1 MQRTPKKLL
10 LLVAAALTC
19 AEAGVSELAVLAAVA
34 VVDAGVT
41 STYQRPQRARDL
53 AAHEVGC
60 LYTNTAPSTPR
71 DDLFRGFAC
80 ASQAHVALASRTA
93 ATVSYVTT
101 DAVPSVLRYRR
112 QGQVLWRTA
121 SGTSRSYTALAS
133 VDPQLWQPS
142 MGELTYSLEEVR
154 AAANT
159 TSWAVPGSSSRAAP
173 PNPRWLQAYFNPAMI
188 YSSPVIH
195 AVTLTG
201 LEAGPYEYELADG
214 VHVFRMPS
222 PTYPLTLGLT
232 ADLGQTVVSNR
243 SFAQLALL
251 KPDVVLIS
259 GDLSYAD
266 GWPWRWDS
274 FGALAA
280 SLLSKVPVLVTG
292 GNHEIGASEAWLHFF
307 ERWPTPY
314 AESGSTSPLYWS
326 CNVGP
331 AHVIALNSYDN
342 FVNRGDRLQRTWLET
357 DLARVDRTATPWVI
371 IMMHAPFYNSNR
383 AHALEAEL
391 MRLSYEPL
399 FLEHGVDVVLSG
411 HVHSYERSSAQGV
424 YDAASNVC
432 GPVYLNLGD
441 GGNRENTEAAWVLPH
456 PEWSAFRESSF
467 GVGALE
473 LINAT
478 HAAYAW
484 HHDACGAASS
494 PHYDLDSASCETPHD
509 AGGAPHVAV
518 DPIVLRRDTRASTA
532 CAALKAHP
540 PPVAPFPAGW
550 GTSWADNDD
559 DAPPAYGRHERRS
572 VEMSLVAVLVGT
584 ACSFL
589 LGIGAAAL
597 TSRLARRPAASSLLM
612 PKKGYGLVETA
623 SLKRS
628 PDSVV
633 EML

>member
-1 MQRTPKKLL
+1 MQRKPKKLL
-10 LLVAAALTC
+10 LLAVAALDGC
-19 AEAGVSELAVLAAVA
+19 
-34 VVDAGVT
+34 DAGIT
-41 STYQRPQRARDL
+41 STYNRPRRARDL

-142 MGELTYSLEEVR
+142 MGEPTYSLEEMR

-159 TSWAVPGSSSRAAP
+159 TSWAVPGSASRAAP
-173 PNPRWLQAYFNPAMI
+173 PDPRWLQAYFNPAMI

-195 AVTLTG
+195 TVTLTG
-201 LEAGPYEYELADG
+201 LEAGPYEYEVADG

-251 KPDVVLIS
+251 KPDAVLIS

-274 FGALAA
+274 FGALA
-280 SLLSKVPVLVTG
+280 STLFSQVPVLVTG
-292 GNHEIGASEAWLHFF
+292 GNHEIGSSEAWLHFL

-314 AESGSTSPLYWS
+314 LRSGSTSPLYWS
-326 CNVGP
+326 VDVGP
-331 AHVIALNSYDN
+331 AHIIALNSYDN
-342 FVNRGDRLQRTWLET
+342 FVNRGDRLQRHWLEA
-357 DLARVDRTATPWVI
+357 DLAQVDRTATPWLI

-411 HVHSYERSSAQGV
+411 HVHSYERSSAGGV

-441 GGNRENTEAAWVLPH
+441 GGNRENTEAAWMLPQ

-484 HHDACGAASS
+484 HRDACGAASS
-494 PHYDLDSASCETPHD
+494 PYYDLNAGCETPRD
-509 AGGAPHVAV
+509 AGGAPHVAI

-559 DAPPAYGRHERRS
+559 DAPPAYGRRERRS

-584 ACSFL
+584 AASFL
-589 LGIGAAAL
+589 LGIAAAAL
-597 TSRLARRPAASSLLM
+597 TSRLARRPGPPLLT
-612 PKKGYGLVETA
+612 PLKGYGLVGA
-623 SLKRS
+623 VSPS